1 MAEVDWGYWG
11 HWGHW
16 HGYWPGYGRPDHG
29 LGLSLEVEG
38 SDGY

>member
-1 MAEVDWGYWG
+1 MPEVDWGYWG

-16 HGYWPGYGRPDHG
+16 HGHWPGYDRPEYG